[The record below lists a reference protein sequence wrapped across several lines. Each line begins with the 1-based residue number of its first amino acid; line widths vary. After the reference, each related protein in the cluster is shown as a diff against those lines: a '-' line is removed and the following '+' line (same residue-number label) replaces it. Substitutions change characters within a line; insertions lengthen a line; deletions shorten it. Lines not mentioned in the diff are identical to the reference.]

1 MGKEIS
7 DADLMDVAADP
18 AQARRLRKALRTLA
32 DTPDADGRLKE
43 MAREVLSG
51 RLGMREALGSG
62 AYLGAIG
69 DRVAELKRADERLT
83 PEERAAREE
92 QARRWFAQQADQEAG
107 ADSADRERGAAA
119 RRALRDAPPPL
130 PPTVRARLRFGVRGR
145 APPTSRPWP
154 RTRLRRRARPGRPG
168 NRWSGRA
175 AARPRPGARRGPRPR
190 RGGSQACPR
199 TARTLPHRVRRRSRA
214 ISSSADRAVRAA
226 GSTGSGAGHRVRP

>member
-18 AQARRLRKALRTLA
+18 AQARRLHKALRTLA

-83 PEERAAREE
+83 PEERVAREE
-92 QARRWFAQQADQEAG
+92 QARRWFAQQADEEAR
-107 ADSADRERGAAA
+107 AESAERERGAA
-119 RRALRDAPPPL
+119 
-130 PPTVRARLRFGVRGR
+130 
-145 APPTSRPWP
+145 
-154 RTRLRRRARPGRPG
+154 
-168 NRWSGRA
+168 
-175 AARPRPGARRGPRPR
+175 
-190 RGGSQACPR
+190 
-199 TARTLPHRVRRRSRA
+199 VRRDPRDVPPAYRPP
-214 ISSSADRAVRAA
+214 SARD
-226 GSTGSGAGHRVRP
+226 